1 MPMTRVVMP
10 QLGESVH
17 EGTISKWLVKPGDKV
32 VEFEP
37 MLEVDTDKVS
47 AEVPSP
53 VTGILREILAKE
65 GETVQAGAEIAV
77 VEVGGDG
84 ETAAPAPTASEP
96 KKTETKKETPVAE
109 TAEAP
114 APAPT
119 ASEPKKTETKKATPA
134 AETAEPPA
142 PAPTASE
149 PKETETKKETP
160 VAETAEPPAPAP
172 ADGAAAVKAEAAP
185 APEAKDESP
194 AEAPAPAPADGAAA
208 VKAEAAPAPE
218 AKDESPPEIPSP
230 AQEEGPE
237 PAPPLAT
244 GEHRYSPA
252 VQMVASELKVDLSK
266 ISGTGIGGRVTKKD
280 VQDFAASAKDA
291 PTAPVAPSAAA
302 AAGQG
307 DQVVQLTRVRRLI
320 AENMSR
326 SKSTI
331 PHAWQTQE
339 ADMSGVVANR
349 AANKVAF
356 QTQEGFSLTYL
367 PYVMAAAVSALREHR
382 EVNSTFNETE
392 LIVHRDIN
400 LGVSVGLE
408 DTLVVPVVR
417 RADGLSIAGLARA
430 VNDIATRARSKQL
443 KADDLAG
450 ATFTVNNSGTFGT
463 LFSYSVINPGQAGI
477 LTMEAIVDRPM
488 AVGGMIGIKPMM
500 YLCFSFDHRVLDGLQ
515 AARFLVSC
523 RKWLEAVT
531 VESPIY

>member
-1 MPMTRVVMP
+1 MAGTDKRVVMP

-47 AEVPSP
+47 AEVPAP
-53 VTGILREILAKE
+53 VTGILKEILAKE

-77 VEVGGDG
+77 VEIGGDSAADGAESVSSPLAG
-84 ETAAPAPTASEP
+84 EVAGTAGGDVQPGKAAEPKKAAAQASATPEAPAPPPQPDKGAP
-96 KKTETKKETPVAE
+96 TPTPAPEAE
-109 TAEAP
+109 APEAP
-114 APAPT
+114 APA
-119 ASEPKKTETKKATPA
+119 
-134 AETAEPPA
+134 
-142 PAPTASE
+142 
-149 PKETETKKETP
+149 
-160 VAETAEPPAPAP
+160 
-172 ADGAAAVKAEAAP
+172 AEAAP
-185 APEAKDESP
+185 AK
-194 AEAPAPAPADGAAA
+194 APAPTL
-208 VKAEAAPAPE
+208 
-218 AKDESPPEIPSP
+218 
-230 AQEEGPE
+230 EG
-237 PAPPLAT
+237 

-266 ISGTGIGGRVTKKD
+266 INGTGIGGRVTKKD
-280 VQDFAASAKDA
+280 VQDFAASAKSA
-291 PTAPVAPSAAA
+291 PPAKPAAA
-302 AAGQG
+302 PATPGEG

-320 AENMSR
+320 AENMTR
-326 SKSTI
+326 SKTTI

-349 AANKVAF
+349 AANKAAF
-356 QTQEGFSLTYL
+356 QKQEGFSLTYL
-367 PYVMAAAVSALREHR
+367 PYVMAATVSALREHP
-382 EVNSTFNETE
+382 EVNSTFNDTE

-430 VNDIATRARSKQL
+430 VNDIATRARNKQL

-477 LTMEAIVDRPM
+477 LTMEAIVERPV
-488 AVGGMIGIKPMM
+488 AIEGMIGIKPMM
-500 YLCFSFDHRVLDGLQ
+500 YLCFSFDHRVLDGLK

>member
-1 MPMTRVVMP
+1 MAATTKRVVMP

-47 AEVPSP
+47 AEVPAP
-53 VTGILREILAKE
+53 VTGILKEILAKE

-77 VEVGGDG
+77 VEIGGDG
-84 ETAAPAPTASEP
+84 TAPAEADSNESPAKAAETQSSPLPPGDAAPVVRGGGAGTAEGGVTPSKTDGKKAPATQATATPEATAPPPQPAKGEATPTPAPEAEAPAAPAAPAPP
-96 KKTETKKETPVAE
+96 AE
-109 TAEAP
+109 P
-114 APAPT
+114 APA
-119 ASEPKKTETKKATPA
+119 KA
-134 AETAEPPA
+134 PPA
-142 PAPTASE
+142 TL
-149 PKETETKKETP
+149 
-160 VAETAEPPAPAP
+160 
-172 ADGAAAVKAEAAP
+172 
-185 APEAKDESP
+185 
-194 AEAPAPAPADGAAA
+194 
-208 VKAEAAPAPE
+208 
-218 AKDESPPEIPSP
+218 
-230 AQEEGPE
+230 EG
-237 PAPPLAT
+237 

-266 ISGTGIGGRVTKKD
+266 INGTGIGGRVTKKD
-280 VQDFAASAKDA
+280 VQDFATTAKSAPAAKPAASPA
-291 PTAPVAPSAAA
+291 PP
-302 AAGQG
+302 GEG
-307 DQVVQLTRVRRLI
+307 DEVVQLTRVRRLI
-320 AENMSR
+320 AENMTR
-326 SKSTI
+326 SKTTI

-349 AANKVAF
+349 AANKAAF
-356 QTQEGFSLTYL
+356 QKQEGFSLTYL
-367 PYVMAAAVSALREHR
+367 PYVMAATLSALREHP
-382 EVNSTFNETE
+382 EVNSTFNDTE
-392 LIVHRDIN
+392 LIIHRDIN

-430 VNDIATRARSKQL
+430 VNDIATRARNKQL

-477 LTMEAIVDRPM
+477 LTMEAIVDRPV
-488 AVGGMIGIKPMM
+488 AIEGMIGIKPMM
-500 YLCFSFDHRVLDGLQ
+500 YLCFSFDHRVLDGLK

-531 VESPIY
+531 AESPVY

>member
-1 MPMTRVVMP
+1 MP

-47 AEVPSP
+47 AEVPAP

-65 GETVQAGAEIAV
+65 GETVQAGTEIAV

-84 ETAAPAPTASEP
+84 EAPAAPAPKPSPSAAALEKAAP
-96 KKTETKKETPVAE
+96 AAA

-114 APAPT
+114 APPPTEAP
-119 ASEPKKTETKKATPA
+119 PA
-134 AETAEPPA
+134 AKGTTPPPSPPA
-142 PAPTASE
+142 PRG
-149 PKETETKKETP
+149 ET
-160 VAETAEPPAPAP
+160 PPAPP
-172 ADGAAAVKAEAAP
+172 ELAEATA
-185 APEAKDESP
+185 
-194 AEAPAPAPADGAAA
+194 
-208 VKAEAAPAPE
+208 
-218 AKDESPPEIPSP
+218 
-230 AQEEGPE
+230 PE
-237 PAPPLAT
+237 PAAAEPEAPSPPRVEGQGERLASGPPLST

-252 VQMVASELKVDLSK
+252 VQMVASELKVDLSTVG
-266 ISGTGIGGRVTKKD
+266 GTGIGGRVTKKD
-280 VQDFAASAKDA
+280 VQDFAAAAKAAPARRDGASSSTSAR
-291 PTAPVAPSAAA
+291 VAP
-302 AAGQG
+302 GER
-307 DQVVQLTRVRRLI
+307 DQVLQLTRVRRLI
-320 AENMSR
+320 AENMTR

-339 ADMSGVVANR
+339 TDMSGVVANR
-349 AANKVAF
+349 AANKAAF
-356 QTQEGFSLTYL
+356 HEQECFSLTYL
-367 PYVMAAAVSALREHR
+367 PYVMAATVSALREHP

-392 LIVHRDIN
+392 LIVHKDIN
-400 LGVSVGLE
+400 LGVSVGLA

-430 VNDIATRARSKQL
+430 VNDVATRARNKQL
-443 KADDLAG
+443 KADDLTG
-450 ATFTVNNSGTFGT
+450 GTFTVNNSGTFGT

-477 LTMEAIVDRPM
+477 LTMEAIVDRPV
-488 AVGGMIGIKPMM
+488 AVDRMIGIKPMM

-531 VESPIY
+531 ADTPVY